1 MKSKISIMGIIVLIL
16 GIICFIIRSF
26 IPTTVASDGTLI
38 DYFYLV
44 GIGYILIFIGI
55 IFIVIGFIKDKSKKK

>member
-1 MKSKISIMGIIVLIL
+1 MKSKISIMGTIVLIL

-55 IFIVIGFIKDKSKKK
+55 IFIVIGFIKNKSKKK